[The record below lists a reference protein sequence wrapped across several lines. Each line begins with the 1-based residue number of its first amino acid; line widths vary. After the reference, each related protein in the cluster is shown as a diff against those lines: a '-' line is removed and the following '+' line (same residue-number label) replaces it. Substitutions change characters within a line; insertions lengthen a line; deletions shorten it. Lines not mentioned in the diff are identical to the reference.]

1 MAHILIQKAASIV
14 SHVTQAFD
22 VRVLEWMQRKFV
34 LMEHI
39 AIRQVPWSV
48 YSARQV
54 IGEIKYILCTPDE
67 FGTATVKHNLLPQL
81 PGTLRPIWAAHW
93 LLDLHDLQLND
104 VWGNPRKYQLTVL
117 LTQQMQSHFGRHILV
132 ISLYHSCTR
141 IDILSAPWFAMSA
154 LIKHRQC
161 IQLLCGDDHIISG
174 IAC

>member
-1 MAHILIQKAASIV
+1 MKAKQIVWNAWLGHIHQLAVLIVQDAPKEHTVQPRHLKNTFFARMAHILIQKAASIV

-67 FGTATVKHNLLPQL
+67 FGTATVKHNVLPRL
-81 PGTLRPIWAAHW
+81 PGTLRPIWAAHCTLRPSW
-93 LLDLHDLQLND
+93 L
-104 VWGNPRKYQLTVL
+104 
-117 LTQQMQSHFGRHILV
+117 
-132 ISLYHSCTR
+132 
-141 IDILSAPWFAMSA
+141 A
-154 LIKHRQC
+154 L
-161 IQLLCGDDHIISG
+161 
-174 IAC
+174 

>member
-1 MAHILIQKAASIV
+1 MKAKQIVWNAWLGHIHQLAVLIVQDAPKEHTVQSRHLKNTFFARMAHILIQKAASIV

-81 PGTLRPIWAAHW
+81 PGTLRPI
-93 LLDLHDLQLND
+93 
-104 VWGNPRKYQLTVL
+104 
-117 LTQQMQSHFGRHILV
+117 
-132 ISLYHSCTR
+132 
-141 IDILSAPWFAMSA
+141 
-154 LIKHRQC
+154 
-161 IQLLCGDDHIISG
+161 
-174 IAC
+174 